1 MASSDTGAV
10 VPLATDPGK
19 AEKAAVG
26 SFEIKSVVPGTVL
39 SGYVWET
46 SAAEWDSMVD
56 EQTVEKLHREVG
68 SAYSATLAVPGRR
81 ASDRSLCGWPVF
93 DPYTKFVHNW
103 GTFILWWDLTYTA
116 FLIPISVAFVINGRN
131 DFLGWLNLLTG
142 PIYLVSI
149 YMGFHTA
156 FIAERNLLRIV
167 VRDGAS
173 VSKFY
178 KSHGTFYVD
187 IISTFAYGC
196 MVANFV
202 LMQTDSSL
210 AIAKILNTMQ
220 ILRMA
225 RLTYAIKRSKHL
237 LKTVARGEGPS
248 RAMQRRL
255 GAAGVYAL
263 VIGYMLVFL
272 INMIACLWFTVGYWY
287 NLSNTMN
294 WIVVWTG
301 DGLPGC
307 DMVKLSWKPEMEV
320 PPECAEAS
328 TLTFGW
334 CYVTSLYWSVTTMT
348 TVGYGDISATNSGE
362 MFAAMAVM
370 LGGILIF
377 VILLGSIQD
386 VFAGGEDREAELN
399 NKLPMLDA
407 WAEQQQLSADTRAQI
422 RRYYQQVWATGNSDV
437 GPDLF
442 SELPGQLQAVAACDA
457 LKPILAKMP
466 PFNTLSSAQQELL
479 ASSMKPVGIGIGENL
494 CFSGDA
500 ADRLW
505 IMTQGQM
512 MVRHPEVDGLFV
524 HETPAVLAVASL
536 LRDCD
541 PVFSCLLAGMRAA
554 APCQL
559 WELKI
564 DEVQNAA
571 VSYPGMLTAL
581 QLEAARMTHRRA
593 TTFFPQQEQL
603 SGPNQYIQDVT
614 DRALAVQRRLEET
627 AASAA
632 AASIRNGAHADD
644 APSAAPTPEAAHQ
657 QLCSMLQAVLD
668 RVGAMDTRL
677 AKLEGKMA

>member
-19 AEKAAVG
+19 AKKAAVG
-26 SFEIKSVVPGTVL
+26 SFEIKGVVPGTVL

-156 FIAERNLLRIV
+156 FIAKRNLLCIV

-173 VSKFY
+173 ISKFY

-287 NLSNTMN
+287 NLINRMN

-307 DMVKLSWKPEMEV
+307 DMVKLSWKPEMEA

-334 CYVTSLYWSVTTMT
+334 CYVTSLYWSVATMT

-377 VILLGSIQD
+377 VILLGSTQD
-386 VFAGGEDREAELN
+386 VFVGGEDREAELN
-399 NKLPMLDA
+399 NKLPMLDS

-422 RRYYQQVWATGNSDV
+422 RRYYQQVWATGNSD
-437 GPDLF
+437 
-442 SELPGQLQAVAACDA
+442 
-457 LKPILAKMP
+457 
-466 PFNTLSSAQQELL
+466 ELL

-524 HETPAVLAVASL
+524 HETPAVLGVASL

-571 VSYPGMLTAL
+571 VSYPGLLTAL

-603 SGPNQYIQDVT
+603 SGPNQYIQDVA